1 MANLIFFVEIK
12 FCSLRVR
19 RVPIYSSW
27 LQHGQNMKFI
37 FLGQM
42 AEVGNITNIF
52 APCANYFQL
61 NFDKVFNTAWAEYVN
76 SYGLSKAFQV
86 VHFRNALM
94 KRPNFSAG

>member
-61 NFDKVFNTAWAEYVN
+61 DFDKVFNTAWAEYVTCIFESN
-76 SYGLSKAFQV
+76 GKTGENPCYLYYLA
-86 VHFRNALM
+86 
-94 KRPNFSAG
+94 